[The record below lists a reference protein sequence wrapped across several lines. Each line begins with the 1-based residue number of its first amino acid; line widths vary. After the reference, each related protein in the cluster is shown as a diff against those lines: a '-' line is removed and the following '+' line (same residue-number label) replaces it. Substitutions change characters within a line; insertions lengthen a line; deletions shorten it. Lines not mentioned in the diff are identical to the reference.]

1 MGGNGVA
8 CSLFGVGTERCSI
21 AFNVINAHNFAG
33 SPGINTGAD
42 QATAVT
48 GNTTTA
54 AAQVGTLHLDIHDNN
69 VSNTSGNGIL
79 STLRSVSSNGIF
91 RIQNNTVARPTV
103 ASGTVY
109 GIRADSG
116 NGLGSP
122 NLCLAISGNTTSGST
137 NGSLTA
143 PGIGLRQSHAEPQAG
158 IGTFRIDGLTPSP
171 ANDAQMQTYVGNTGQ
186 NPGSANGTFGATGV
200 ASISSGGTFTS
211 GICTI
216 P

>member
-1 MGGNGVA
+1 VGGNGVA

-42 QATAVT
+42 QA
-48 GNTTTA
+48 A
-54 AAQVGTLHLDIHDNN
+54 ASSGASGVGTLYLDIHNN
-69 VSNTSGNGIL
+69 SVSNTSGNGIL
-79 STLRSVSSNGIF
+79 STLRSVSSNGTF
-91 RIQNNTVARPTV
+91 RIQNNTVAQPTV

-122 NLCLAISGNTTSGST
+122 NLCLAISGNTTAGST
-137 NGSLTA
+137 NGSITA
-143 PGIGLRQSHAEPQAG
+143 PGIGLRQSHADPQGG
-158 IGTFRIDGLTPSP
+158 IGTFRIEGLTPSP

-186 NPGSANGTFGATGV
+186 NPGSVNGTFGATGV
-200 ASISSGGTFTS
+200 ASISTGGTFTS
-211 GICTI
+211 STCTI